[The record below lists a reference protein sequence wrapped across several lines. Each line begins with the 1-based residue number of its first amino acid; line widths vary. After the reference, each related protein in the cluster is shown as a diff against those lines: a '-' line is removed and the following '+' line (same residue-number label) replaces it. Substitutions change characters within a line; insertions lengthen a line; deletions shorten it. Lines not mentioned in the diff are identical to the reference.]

1 MSQDNFYSIV
11 PTVAAP
17 SATACDVC
25 GAKIEAVWTGR
36 HWVARA
42 RCAACIERAER
53 RELKRELLAAWE
65 PALLDQAGPLHYEQ
79 APDELMAELVAFGE
93 RGASRVQSAVYL
105 YGPVGTG
112 KTQQLV
118 WMGQRVIR
126 HLAARG
132 QRATECPVVYAR
144 LPQLLTALRGEDKPV
159 SFYQRAPW
167 LLLDELAAEELTP
180 WAMAQLTEVVEH
192 RLRWCLP
199 TIYASNFSLR
209 QLANGAA
216 RGWDERLV
224 ARMIQQVGQ
233 ADDFGLVGHYGLKH
247 QMRVK
252 GVQP

>member
-1 MSQDNFYSIV
+1 MSNGFVLSAV
-11 PTVAAP
+11 PTTPAP
-17 SATACDVC
+17 PATACDSC
-25 GAKIEAVWTGR
+25 GVDVDAVWTGR
-36 HWVARA
+36 GWSARA

-65 PALLDQAGPLHYEQ
+65 PALLDQVGPLHYEQ
-79 APDELMAELVAFGE
+79 APDDLMAELVAFGE
-93 RGASRVQSAVYL
+93 RGANRLQSAVYL

-132 QRATECPVVYAR
+132 QRAADCPVVYVR
-144 LPQLLTALRGEDKPV
+144 LPQLLTALRSEEQTVGY
-159 SFYQRAPW
+159 YQRAPW

-224 ARMIQQVGQ
+224 ARMVQQVGQ
-233 ADDFGLVGHYGLKH
+233 GEDYGLIGHYGLTR